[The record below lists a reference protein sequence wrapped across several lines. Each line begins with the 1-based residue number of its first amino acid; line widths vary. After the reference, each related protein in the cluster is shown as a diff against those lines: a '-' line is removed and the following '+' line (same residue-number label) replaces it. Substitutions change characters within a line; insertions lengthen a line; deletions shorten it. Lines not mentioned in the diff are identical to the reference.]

1 MSRSPLSGS
10 ERRRSKRLL
19 VQDSFSLFL
28 VIPKAL
34 GMVKIYL
41 RDVSKLGL
49 CFRTEL
55 EGDFKKDTVL
65 DLRIYLSPL
74 FYLPVRARVVRVVGG
89 EVAVEFH
96 DSKTTKAIGHLI
108 DFFDAA
114 ADAGLSEK

>member
-1 MSRSPLSGS
+1 M
-10 ERRRSKRLL
+10 
-19 VQDSFSLFL
+19 QDSFSLFL

-89 EVAVEFH
+89 EVAVSFMTPRRLKP
-96 DSKTTKAIGHLI
+96 SGI
-108 DFFDAA
+108 
-114 ADAGLSEK
+114 